1 MSDKVFRIGPI
12 RPPSEANSLLIQV
25 TNGCTWN
32 KCRFCQLYRH
42 TKFKAYSA
50 DSIRADIDNIA
61 YWADRVRKYQCKGS
75 PGTDDCGASSNAGGT
90 AGSACGASWDLDG
103 INAELAALADDDE
116 RQCMYTVANWL
127 LAGGENVFLQ
137 DGNSTALSSGR
148 LTDVLVYL
156 RQVFPQIK
164 RITSYGRA
172 ENLSRSTAED
182 YAELKAAG
190 LDRIHS
196 GFESGSDAVL
206 TRINKGVTQEQQIR
220 AGQAV
225 KAGGIE
231 LSIYFMPGVG
241 GKDLSSSNAEGTAE
255 VINAVDPDFVRVR
268 TAAIKP
274 GTELYQDWQEGK
286 FELCSDDDKVREIRR
301 VIELA
306 DENLSTYLVSDH
318 MINLLQNVEGYIAG
332 KTRMLQVIDRYLDL
346 PEEDRRFFQLLR
358 RTLRA
363 YDLDDMKRL
372 GSIER
377 ARLRTDVMK
386 ENELGW
392 SVRMNGY
399 ICRYV

>member
-61 YWADRVRKYQCKGS
+61 YWADRVRKYQCKGIT
-75 PGTDDCGASSNAGGT
+75 GTVE
-90 AGSACGASWDLDG
+90 WDIDG
-103 INAELAALADDDE
+103 INAELAALSDDDE

-172 ENLSRSTAED
+172 KNLSRSTAAD

-274 GTELYQDWQEGK
+274 GTELYRDWQEGK

-306 DENLSTYLVSDH
+306 DGNLSTYLVSDH
-318 MINLLQNVEGYIAG
+318 MINLLQNVEGYIAD
-332 KTRMLQVIDRYLDL
+332 KRMLQVIDRYLDL
-346 PEEDRRFFQLLR
+346 PEEDRRVFQLLR

-377 ARLRTDVMK
+377 ARLRNDVMK

>member
-75 PGTDDCGASSNAGGT
+75 PGTDDCDSAGP
-90 AGSACGASWDLDG
+90 ACGASWDIDG
-103 INAELAALADDDE
+103 INAELSALADNDE

-127 LAGGENVFLQ
+127 LSGGENVFLQ

-172 ENLSRSTAED
+172 ENLSRSTAAD

-318 MINLLQNVEGYIAG
+318 MINLLQNVEGYIAD
-332 KTRMLQVIDRYLDL
+332 KRMLQVIDRYLDL
-346 PEEDRRFFQLLR
+346 PEEDRRVFQLLR

-363 YDLDDMKRL
+363 YDLNDMERL